1 MAIRDKNRG
10 GTPGQGTQELTD
22 RENELAIFQRLLDEP
37 AHLPAL
43 MFYGV
48 SGTGKSWLLKR
59 LRNELTERSL
69 LPSAYVDFDRQSGGP
84 SYVSDFSNLL
94 AEVWRQLDIE
104 CPRFETAYSW
114 MRFKQG
120 ASDRP
125 LIRHSGGVSTGWDF
139 VKEVANAG
147 FSWVPGINLIVW
159 AADKLGK
166 AIVSKI
172 QETSLGK
179 HLLTKAG
186 NGRSLYPKGLRRR
199 WPYRKPLR
207 PFGYRLLNEAASRW
221 ADCLPPMEIGR
232 RDRLPV
238 DPRGMAS
245 GGSGI
250 ASLS

>member
-1 MAIRDKNRG
+1 M
-10 GTPGQGTQELTD
+10 
-22 RENELAIFQRLLDEP
+22 
-37 AHLPAL
+37 
-43 MFYGV
+43 
-48 SGTGKSWLLKR
+48 
-59 LRNELTERSL
+59 

-238 DPRGMAS
+238 DPRGMVS